1 MDEEDKKISEK
12 RKENMKT
19 YTIHKMLTADL
30 LFYYGIKFLFLTQV
44 KKLSAGD
51 IVLASAFW
59 GIFKVIFQIPVTIIC
74 QRMGNKKCLIL
85 SDIVQAFAVLLVMV
99 SNNFQILIIA
109 NLFGAMATAGKEVA
123 ESGMLNSSIPDGENK
138 SKILSNIEGKGL
150 GNYYYLSAGS
160 AILAGLLFEV
170 NGYIPMAICVIVL
183 LISAKIAT
191 TFNSKENIEE
201 IKTQNKSSL
210 KNELKNIKKTY
221 SIYFRDLRLAFDFI
235 FTSRR
240 LKALML
246 YSAIMYGI
254 LMVMG
259 TYEMGL
265 LEEINLSAA
274 ATGIIYAVM
283 QFISG
288 IASKKQEYFHK
299 KFRNKTLTVLGLTY
313 TIACLIAGVISI
325 TNIPYIAVVTVILI
339 TYTIRRIDT
348 GAYYV
353 LIKKYLTNFTNE
365 EVASK
370 VYSAHGLVT
379 GIGNTIVCA
388 FGSLIVNYNNLKIS
402 MIIFGAIFT
411 AIMILVV
418 IYMKNRVGL
427 NPTEYRKKDINYR
440 EYISLK

>member
-1 MDEEDKKISEK
+1 MDTEEKKLSEK
-12 RKENMKT
+12 RKNNMKI
-19 YTIHKMLTADL
+19 YSIHKMLTADL
-30 LFYYGIKFLFLTQV
+30 LFYYGIKFLFLIQIKGLT
-44 KKLSAGD
+44 AGD

-74 QRMGNKKCLIL
+74 QRIGNKKCLVL
-85 SDIVQAFAVLLVMV
+85 SDLLQAFSVILIML

-109 NLFGAMATAGKEVA
+109 NLFGALATAGKEVA
-123 ESGMLNSSIPDGENK
+123 EAGILNSSITDGENK
-138 SKILSNIEGKGL
+138 SQIFSKIEGKGL
-150 GNYYYLSAGS
+150 GNYYYLSAVS
-160 AILAGLLFEV
+160 SILAGSLFDI
-170 NGYIPMAICVIVL
+170 NGYIPMSICVIVL

-191 TFNSKENIEE
+191 TFSWKINIEE
-201 IKTQNKSSL
+201 EKKSSFRQ
-210 KNELKNIKKTY
+210 ELKNIRKTY
-221 SIYFRDLRLAFDFI
+221 DIYFKDLKLAFSFI

-246 YSAIMYGI
+246 YSAVMYGI

-265 LEEINLSAA
+265 LEEIKLSAT

-288 IASKKQEYFHK
+288 IASKKQEYLHNK
-299 KFRNKTLTVLGLTY
+299 YKNKTLTVLGLSY
-313 TIACLIAGVISI
+313 TIACFVSGIISV
-325 TNIPYIAVVTVILI
+325 TNIPYIIIVTIILI
-339 TYTIRRIDT
+339 TYAIRRIDT

-365 EVASK
+365 EVANK
-370 VYSAHGLVT
+370 VYSAYGLVT

-402 MIIFGAIFT
+402 MIIFGAIFIV
-411 AIMILVV
+411 IMMLLV

-427 NPTEYRKKDINYR
+427 NPNEYRKKDINYK
-440 EYISLK
+440 EYIGLK

>member
-1 MDEEDKKISEK
+1 MEAEEKKISEK
-12 RKENMKT
+12 RKNNMKI
-19 YTIHKMLTADL
+19 YGIHKMLTADL

-44 KKLSAGD
+44 KGLTAGN

-74 QRMGNKKCLIL
+74 QRIGNKKCLIL
-85 SDIVQAFAVLLVMV
+85 ADLVQAFSVLLVML
-99 SNNFQILIIA
+99 SNNFQILIIS
-109 NLFGAMATAGKEVA
+109 NLFGALATAGKEVA
-123 ESGMLNSSIPDGENK
+123 EAGILNSSIPDGENK
-138 SKILSNIEGKGL
+138 SQIFSKIEGKGL
-150 GNYYYLSAGS
+150 GNYYYLSAVS
-160 AILAGLLFEV
+160 AILAGLLFEI
-170 NGYIPMAICVIVL
+170 NGYIPMTICAIVL

-191 TFNSKENIEE
+191 TFSWESNSENEKKSTFKE
-201 IKTQNKSSL
+201 
-210 KNELKNIKKTY
+210 ELRNIKKTY
-221 SIYFRDLRLAFDFI
+221 GIYFKDLRLAFDFI

-240 LKALML
+240 LKSLML
-246 YSAIMYGI
+246 YSAVMYGI

-265 LEEINLSAA
+265 LEEINLSAT

-288 IASKKQEYFHK
+288 IASKKQDYFHN
-299 KFRNKTLTVLGLTY
+299 KFKNKTLTVLGMTY
-313 TIACLIAGVISI
+313 TIACLIAGIISV

-339 TYTIRRIDT
+339 TYAIRRVDT

-365 EVASK
+365 EVANK
-370 VYSAHGLVT
+370 VYSAYGLVT

-388 FGSLIVNYNNLKIS
+388 FGSLIVNYNNLKVS

-411 AIMILVV
+411 VIMILVV
-418 IYMKNRVGL
+418 IFMKNRVGL
-427 NPTEYRKKDINYR
+427 NPDAYRKKDINYK
-440 EYISLK
+440 EYIRLK